1 METSRASHANVIL
14 MRVNENRN
22 PFIYLDNM
30 GKVMTSGAAAAKRG
44 AGWAAALAGGIAI
57 AAAFPVGSGAR
68 ADTGAWAESAHAKAR
83 LVSAVAATAGAER
96 LQLGLEI
103 KLDPGWKTYWRT
115 PGEGGM
121 PPRFDWSGSANV
133 AGIAIAWPAP
143 KRFEI
148 GGMESVGYSDHVI
161 LPLEVA
167 LAKPGEP
174 LALRL
179 ALHYAVCRE
188 ICMLVEAK
196 LALDLP
202 ATQSGARST
211 NADAIAQF
219 QARVPRPGAEHGWRV
234 ANTNRRTLCPRPGN
248 CMDLVVVDIAAEREF
263 TTTPQLLIEG
273 AGYRFGMT
281 KLKTGLGTAQ
291 LRFVA
296 PMHALGA
303 ATTSDDLV
311 LTLIEGER
319 AGVFTVPAPR

>member
-1 METSRASHANVIL
+1 
-14 MRVNENRN
+14 
-22 PFIYLDNM
+22 M
-30 GKVMTSGAAAAKRG
+30 GKVMTSGAAAARRG
-44 AGWAAALAGGIAI
+44 AARAAALAGGIVL
-57 AAAFPVGSGAR
+57 AAAFPVGSAAR
-68 ADTGAWAESAHAKAR
+68 AESGAWAESAHAKAR
-83 LVSAVAATAGAER
+83 LVAAVAATAGAGR
-96 LQLGLEI
+96 VQLGLEI
-103 KLDPGWKTYWRT
+103 ELDRGWKTYWRS

-121 PPRFDWSGSANV
+121 PPRFGWSGSANV

-143 KRFEI
+143 KRFDI
-148 GGMESVGYSDHVI
+148 GGMESIGYSDHVI

-202 ATQSGARST
+202 AHAPQPGARPT
-211 NADAIAQF
+211 NADAIARF

-234 ANTNRRTLCPRPGN
+234 ANTGRLALCPRPGH
-248 CMDLVVVDIAAEREF
+248 CTELIVVDIAAEREF
-263 TTTPQLLIEG
+263 ASAPQLLIEG
-273 AGYRFGMT
+273 AGYRFGLT

-303 ATTSDDLV
+303 AATSDDLV
-311 LTLIEGER
+311 LTLIDGER
-319 AGVFTVPAPR
+319 AGTFTLLAPR